1 MNTATVIDVWNQVV
15 LPGIVND
22 LVHGTPQEREGVLK
36 ASLQLAE
43 DIFKVNNTGTR
54 PAWAKAILKD

>member
-1 MNTATVIDVWNQVV
+1 M
-15 LPGIVND
+15 ND